1 MLTKFSYLRE
11 SLHRIAKEAP
21 MELIA
26 CIMFYVVAVI
36 SFSMND
42 KAENWLWSFP
52 ACFCLIFVVN
62 RLTVASPTRWV
73 YYLSGFFIPGFWLWD
88 LPLDSSMFWITLLV
102 SQLLVLLT
110 VRQPG
115 NERFVG
121 NALCYVGDMAGAI
134 VLSFLGWLLAVA
146 IYWSVVYIFDLQA
159 EERRYMVY
167 SSQAAFFLLAPVLF
181 LMFHSHQKEG
191 FYSNSFFRVLVNFIL
206 SPALLAYNVVLYLY
220 FVKIALAWSLP
231 KGWIAGMV
239 LSFVTLLFMTKA
251 AQTVLQRRFYDWY
264 YNHFSLWVLPPLV
277 MLWISISHRIGAYG
291 WTEWRIYLMLSALV
305 ATVAMVLFFYAP
317 WRRFKWVVLFAAG
330 LLVLFT
336 YVPGMNARTLALHS
350 QERRI
355 SGAMEQLYDRKQEKW
370 THDTDSV
377 TFERYKMLYHS
388 FIYVQNLESE
398 TYMRAKYGFTRDEL
412 RHLIPLD
419 AMERID
425 GREADRESLSLS
437 FYGNQEVDIAGYD
450 TLYRVDSYSKSD
462 VYYRFKNGILT
473 IYKHKEV
480 LVTLDLEAVVR
491 ERLVE
496 KGLEKAD
503 GFDYLKFERE
513 KLSFRTYPQG
523 NKLIVLNNLSID
535 VNNFTLKSA
544 TPQFVLVRKE

>member
-1 MLTKFSYLRE
+1 
-11 SLHRIAKEAP
+11 
-21 MELIA
+21 
-26 CIMFYVVAVI
+26 
-36 SFSMND
+36 
-42 KAENWLWSFP
+42 
-52 ACFCLIFVVN
+52 
-62 RLTVASPTRWV
+62 
-73 YYLSGFFIPGFWLWD
+73 
-88 LPLDSSMFWITLLV
+88 
-102 SQLLVLLT
+102 
-110 VRQPG
+110 
-115 NERFVG
+115 
-121 NALCYVGDMAGAI
+121 MAGAI

-305 ATVAMVLFFYAP
+305 ATVAMILFFYAP
-317 WRRFKWVVLFAAG
+317 WRRFKWVALFAAG

-377 TFERYKMLYHS
+377 TFERYKTLYHS
-388 FIYVQNLESE
+388 FTYVQNLESE

-412 RHLIPLD
+412 RHLIPPD

-425 GREADRESLSLS
+425 GREADRESLSVS

-450 TLYRVDSYSKSD
+450 ALYRVDSYSKSD

-473 IYKHKEV
+473 IYKHNEV

-491 ERLVE
+491 ERLIE

-535 VNNFTLKSA
+535 VNNFTLRSA